1 MRSKVLASPRKHALG
16 PSVRAFATSAARC
29 DEKPVLNRYSRTVT
43 QPKAQGASQVRVSAR
58 RLCVSCS
65 LRRARRRRAHRLC
78 CMLPRASTRTPILT
92 RPWSASRAY
101 GESRRPCPLFSRI
114 NSPRARAGTKA
125 TREPPLHLPIP
136 LALHPRASQLTA
148 ALRCNRHLLGLGQ
161 RIKASLSKADLIGYQ
176 FGTVGVSDGISM
188 GTRGMSYSLQS
199 RDLIADQVETAA
211 GGHWL
216 DGMVVVPGCDKNMP
230 GVLMARQ
237 FPPPPSRPR
246 ALAPLTD
253 APCCARSRP
262 AEPPGRHGVRRD
274 DPPRLVRWRA
284 AARHRLG
291 LPVVREVS
299 PGRPDF

>member
-1 MRSKVLASPRKHALG
+1 
-16 PSVRAFATSAARC
+16 
-29 DEKPVLNRYSRTVT
+29 
-43 QPKAQGASQVRVSAR
+43 
-58 RLCVSCS
+58 
-65 LRRARRRRAHRLC
+65 
-78 CMLPRASTRTPILT
+78 
-92 RPWSASRAY
+92 
-101 GESRRPCPLFSRI
+101 
-114 NSPRARAGTKA
+114 
-125 TREPPLHLPIP
+125 
-136 LALHPRASQLTA
+136 
-148 ALRCNRHLLGLGQ
+148 
-161 RIKASLSKADLIGYQ
+161 
-176 FGTVGVSDGISM
+176 
-188 GTRGMSYSLQS
+188 
-199 RDLIADQVETAA
+199 
-211 GGHWL
+211 
-216 DGMVVVPGCDKNMP
+216 MVVVPGCDKNMP